1 MPVARFTGS
10 HRFERISRFLQ
21 SGWLEF
27 AITALAAGIGM
38 ANMPESVL
46 SWSAMIVLC
55 VGAAISGVM
64 LLPGAALVCAGLV
77 ISLGLPFDDVSAAGL
92 ALFVPILAAVRRTSR
107 FTVPITL
114 VLSVLGF
121 CTMVLHASGDRPL
134 TAANLV
140 IFPVLFAMSVGAGLI
155 MRASHKQLE
164 TERQQA
170 ADQLAELRLDLA
182 RELHDNAVHKISQA
196 AMRAHMGALR
206 PETPA
211 DLANEFTQIATS
223 CNDAAHELRLLLT
236 GLRQDSPAMDSGQP
250 QIIDADALTALIEGQ
265 ADRLAALGFA
275 ITQDVKTEA
284 PTSLQ
289 CRTLAAITIEAVNN
303 IVQHAP
309 ARSECSIRVDQQA
322 GTLMAEFTNQ
332 IRDLR
337 RATSR
342 PSFGLLGIEERA
354 RAAGGF
360 ITISKPSGRWRLMIT
375 LPPVPGFAA
384 PEAVDSGAAD
394 GLPTEY
400 GI

>member
-1 MPVARFTGS
+1 
-10 HRFERISRFLQ
+10 
-21 SGWLEF
+21 
-27 AITALAAGIGM
+27 
-38 ANMPESVL
+38 
-46 SWSAMIVLC
+46 
-55 VGAAISGVM
+55 
-64 LLPGAALVCAGLV
+64 
-77 ISLGLPFDDVSAAGL
+77 
-92 ALFVPILAAVRRTSR
+92 
-107 FTVPITL
+107 
-114 VLSVLGF
+114 
-121 CTMVLHASGDRPL
+121 
-134 TAANLV
+134 
-140 IFPVLFAMSVGAGLI
+140 
-155 MRASHKQLE
+155 
-164 TERQQA
+164 
-170 ADQLAELRLDLA
+170 
-182 RELHDNAVHKISQA
+182 
-196 AMRAHMGALR
+196 
-206 PETPA
+206 
-211 DLANEFTQIATS
+211 
-223 CNDAAHELRLLLT
+223 
-236 GLRQDSPAMDSGQP
+236 MDSGQP

-332 IRDLR
+332 IRDLK